1 MLHSIW
7 FTVINSPHLL
17 NRNET
22 NMKKNLTES
31 FVSINSFGKF
41 LKRLLFISLV
51 LLSLN
56 SCVNFRSGAHPKLV
70 RNVKT
75 LPTTAQENLA
85 KNDTLTSQVTTE
97 IKLEAKRSEV
107 IPSPLLANIPD
118 ASKNQ
123 FTHLKRSLPKNTAKK
138 LTSKPKIHTKKE
150 KLNSAKPLN
159 NEETVEELDI
169 RQSDNARL
177 FGILAIVSFFSLF
190 FMPLV
195 LIFCPLAFFYGR
207 RVLKRGN
214 AKKRS
219 REYRS
224 AKFGTDI
231 GAAFYI

>member
-1 MLHSIW
+1 
-7 FTVINSPHLL
+7 
-17 NRNET
+17 
-22 NMKKNLTES
+22 MKKNLTES
-31 FVSINSFGKF
+31 FVSINSLAKF
-41 LKRLLFISLV
+41 LKHVLFISFV
-51 LLSLN
+51 LLTLG
-56 SCVNFRSGAHPKLV
+56 SCVNFRSGVHPKLV
-70 RNVKT
+70 KNVKT
-75 LPTTAQENLA
+75 YPSTAQENLA

-150 KLNSAKPLN
+150 KLNAAKPLN

-177 FGILAIVSFFSLF
+177 FGILAIVSFFSLI

-195 LIFCPLAFFYGR
+195 LIFCPLAFYYGR
-207 RVLKRGN
+207 RVLKRGSPQLGS
-214 AKKRS
+214 K
-219 REYRS
+219 ELRS
-224 AKFGTDI
+224 AKFGIGI
-231 GAAFYI
+231 GAAFYVGWALFFVILLLANAGVLF